1 MITLFVNNKN
11 KKPIDFSISNLI
23 QMRVNMDCKL
33 VKNNDGIY
41 LTYDVSNIEYL
52 MEIINQHDDL
62 PVYCKFDYIKQGSL
76 YCIIA
81 T

>member
-11 KKPIDFSISNLI
+11 NKPIDFSISNLI

-33 VKNNDGIY
+33 VKNNNGIY
-41 LTYDVSNIEYL
+41 LTYNVSNIEKI
-52 MEIINQHDDL
+52 MKIINEPDDL
-62 PVYCKFDYIKQGSL
+62 PVDCKFDYIKQGSL